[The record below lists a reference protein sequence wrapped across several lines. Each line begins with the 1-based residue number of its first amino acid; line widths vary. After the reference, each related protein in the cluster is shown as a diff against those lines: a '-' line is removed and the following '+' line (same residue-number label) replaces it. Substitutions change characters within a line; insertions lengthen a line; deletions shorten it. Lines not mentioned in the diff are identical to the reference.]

1 MSAGLIEFDE
11 GEVAE
16 LLLPPVVARHT
27 IVPLDGGR
35 TIELSGETMGTGWSL
50 VAVVEPSLNVA
61 ALRKAL
67 EDSFSP
73 IIGQMSQWEADSQI
87 SRFNRAQP
95 GSRMEISRQFAHVL
109 DCAVQIA
116 EASDGAFD
124 PVIGA
129 ASDLWGFGP
138 DAGPQTLPEVEAA
151 AQTRHLSWRDLD
163 LGEGGAAPL
172 QPGGLQLDLS
182 AIAKGFAVDL
192 GIHVIEAM
200 GIRHALLE
208 IGGEF
213 RGMGVRGDG
222 LPWWVDVELP
232 PGSDA
237 PHARIGLSGWALATS
252 GNYLRRRCSS
262 GRSWSHTIDPVS
274 GMPLADNV
282 QSVSVLHHG
291 CMQAD
296 ALATAITVMGQEAG
310 IAFADRHA
318 IPARVVAAG
327 GTATSAAW
335 RSWLE

>member
-1 MSAGLIEFDE
+1 MSAGLIEFEE

-16 LLLPPVVARHT
+16 LLLPPKVARHT

-35 TIELSGETMGTGWSL
+35 TIEMSGETMGTGWSL
-50 VAVVEPSLNVA
+50 VAVAKPSLDVA
-61 ALRKAL
+61 ALREAL
-67 EDSFSP
+67 ESSFSLV
-73 IIGQMSQWEADSQI
+73 IGQMSQWEAASEI
-87 SRFNRAQP
+87 CRFNRAQA
-95 GSRMEISRQFAHVL
+95 GSRIEISPQFAHVL

-116 EASDGAFD
+116 DASDGAFD

-138 DAGPQTLPEVEAA
+138 DAGPQSLPGVETAA
-151 AQTRHLSWRDLD
+151 RSRHLSWRDLD
-163 LGEGGAAPL
+163 LGEGGNAPL

-192 GIHVIEAM
+192 GSHAIEAM
-200 GIRHALLE
+200 GVRHALLE

-213 RGMGVRGDG
+213 RGMGVRADG
-222 LPWWVDVELP
+222 LPWWVDIELP

-237 PHARIGLSGWALATS
+237 PHARIGLSGWSVATS
-252 GNYLRRRCSS
+252 GNYLRRRGMN

-274 GMPLADNV
+274 GMPLSDNV
-282 QSVSVLHHG
+282 QSVTVLHHG

-310 IAFADRHA
+310 IAFANRHA

-327 GTATSAAW
+327 GTETSGAW